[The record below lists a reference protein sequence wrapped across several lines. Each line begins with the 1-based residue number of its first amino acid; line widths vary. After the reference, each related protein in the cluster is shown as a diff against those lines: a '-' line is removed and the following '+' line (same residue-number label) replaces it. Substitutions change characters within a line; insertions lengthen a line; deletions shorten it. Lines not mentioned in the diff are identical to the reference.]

1 MGQSL
6 LTKHNK
12 GMPTV
17 QKNTHNNSFIKRSLL
32 PMMTLCL
39 SLSASVHATDFVSE
53 IKHGYSA
60 KKSYELH
67 NEWSIPKFLVT
78 TQAGAYSYLH
88 LGEFLPQAIISREGN
103 VSLLEQKPEAKIGK
117 TTLVKKD
124 GQNLSLESMIN
135 DKASP
140 IQGLIVL
147 HHGKVVFEQYP
158 GMRKNDNHVWM
169 SNAKPVA
176 SLLIAQ
182 LEDEGKIDVNKS
194 LSVYME
200 ETIGTAWE
208 NIKII
213 DILNMQTGLDLA
225 ESAKNRSNPN
235 SSISQF
241 FAAEVGAPNN
251 KGIKQTHNQAL
262 LSIKHLKEPGQA
274 FEYSSANTQM
284 LGLLIETL
292 TGKRI
297 ADLVSERIWRHAGM
311 TGDATLALTPQGN
324 GIIHGLISSR
334 LVDMARFGLLY
345 TPSWAKT
352 SSEQVVSK
360 KTIFKI
366 QQGGKAENYFK
377 GGLGQHLTDRFGEK
391 PLFNSYQWDAVFSDG
406 DFYKGGMN
414 GQGIY
419 VSPNKDIVVAWFATG
434 FAEIS
439 MESFARKIAVSY

>member
-1 MGQSL
+1 
-6 LTKHNK
+6 
-12 GMPTV
+12 
-17 QKNTHNNSFIKRSLL
+17 
-32 PMMTLCL
+32 MTLCI
-39 SLSASVHATDFVSE
+39 SLSASLHATEFVSE
-53 IKHGYSA
+53 LKHGYSA
-60 KKSYELH
+60 EKAYDLH
-67 NEWSIPKFLVT
+67 NEWGISKFLVPT
-78 TQAGAYSYLH
+78 ETGAYSYFH
-88 LGEFLPQAIISREGN
+88 LGEFLPQAIIFREGN
-103 VSLLEQKPEAKIGK
+103 VSLLKQKPDQKVGK
-117 TTLVKKD
+117 TTLTKED
-124 GQNLSLESMIN
+124 GKSLSLENMIN

-140 IQGLIVL
+140 VQGVMVL
-147 HHGKVVFEQYP
+147 HRGKVAFEQYP

-182 LEDEGKIDVNKS
+182 LEEEGKIDVNKT
-194 LSVYME
+194 LSVYMK
-200 ETIGTAWE
+200 ETIGTAWA

-225 ESAKNRSNPN
+225 ESATQRSDPN

-262 LSIKHLKEPGQA
+262 LSIKALKEPGQT

-284 LGLLIETL
+284 LGLLLEAV
-292 TGKRI
+292 TGKKI

-324 GIIHGLISSR
+324 AIIHGLISSR

-345 TPSWAKT
+345 TPSWSKT
-352 SSEQVVSK
+352 ASEPVVSK
-360 KTIFKI
+360 NTLLKI

-377 GGLGQHLTDRFGEK
+377 GGLGQHLTDRFREK

-419 VSPNKDIVVAWFATG
+419 VSPKKDVVVAWFATG

-439 MESFARKIAVSY
+439 MEAFARKIALSY